1 MSMTSF
7 WQRDLKI
14 INIICTINI
23 LNINVNCLIIST
35 KTNNMENTIN
45 TYNIWISTS
54 CGSGKKYKNCCGKN
68 V

>member
-23 LNINVNCLIIST
+23 LNINVHCLVIPT
-35 KTNNMENTIN
+35 NTNNMINTIN
-45 TYNIWISTS
+45 TNNIWDAIT

-68 V
+68 A

>member
-23 LNINVNCLIIST
+23 LNINVHCLVIPT
-35 KTNNMENTIN
+35 NTNNMINTIN
-45 TYNIWISTS
+45 TNNIWDART
-54 CGSGKKYKNCCGKN
+54 CGSGKKYKQCCGK
-68 V
+68 

>member
-23 LNINVNCLIIST
+23 LNINVHCLVIP
-35 KTNNMENTIN
+35 TNTNSMINTIN
-45 TYNIWISTS
+45 TNNIWDART

-68 V
+68 K